1 MSIRPRILMS
11 EVDASSGNGAVVP
24 SVVNPPSESAAP
36 VPTAPAGGVD
46 VDAIATKVRDSLFAE
61 LRRAGMFEK
70 QKPAPAPAKSGES
83 PSANAQPDPLKLRSL
98 DRALTKSGLATR
110 LSDSQYQRAEKAF
123 AAEDPPDV
131 EGWVRDYF
139 DGFGAPNP
147 SPVTQP
153 APQPAQPLNARPAS
167 DRGSPPP
174 PQVPLY
180 EQKLRDLSEADRNA
194 LLKEKGPQWYRTKL
208 AADLKGQPIK
218 LR

>member
-1 MSIRPRILMS
+1 MFIRPRILMS
-11 EVDASSGNGAVVP
+11 EADSSGGNGAVAP
-24 SVVNPPSESAAP
+24 SVVNSPSESAAP

-70 QKPAPAPAKSGES
+70 QKPAAPVAKGES
-83 PSANAQPDPLKLRSL
+83 PSANPQPDPLKLRSL

-123 AAEDPPDV
+123 ASEDPPDAD
-131 EGWVRDYF
+131 GWVRDYF

-153 APQPAQPLNARPAS
+153 APVPAQPLNARPAS
-167 DRGSPPP
+167 DRGSPPA

-180 EQKLRDLSEADRNA
+180 EQKLRDLSEADRGA
-194 LLKEKGPQWYRTKL
+194 LLKEKGLQWYRTKL